1 MAKFIKLEVA
11 GEVYYVGF
19 SCRASV
25 LKAEDA
31 GFMDVL
37 QEVEKKPV
45 LGSAKL
51 LQFGLM
57 EKHPDITLDKCNEIL
72 EEIAKYNMEH
82 PDEVIRVGDI
92 SEHVM
97 SAYYTF
103 SATPLNQKAKAKK
116 LEVVDL

>member
-1 MAKFIKLEVA
+1 MAKFIKLELN
-11 GEVYYVGF
+11 EKVYYIGF

-31 GFMDVL
+31 GFMDVIKTL
-37 QEVEKKPV
+37 EEKPV

-57 EKHPDITLDKCNEIL
+57 EKQPDITLEDANNIM
-72 EEIAKYNMEH
+72 EEIAEYNIKN
-82 PDEVIRVGDI
+82 PNEVIRVGDI
-92 SEHVM
+92 SQHILE
-97 SAYYTF
+97 AYYTF